1 MGSKS
6 KIELMKSYQK
16 HKTKAT
22 KRLKTLKRENAQDII
37 SKSIFNNHLNQSV
50 MSTIRNHVQLIGNL
64 GDAPKITDLENGRK
78 VARFSLATNDYY
90 KNAKGEKVQS
100 TEWHTIVAWGK
111 TAEIVESYVDKGR
124 EIAIVGK
131 LKNRSYEAEDGS
143 KKYVTEVEA
152 NEILL
157 LGNKPNK

>member
-1 MGSKS
+1 
-6 KIELMKSYQK
+6 
-16 HKTKAT
+16 
-22 KRLKTLKRENAQDII
+22 
-37 SKSIFNNHLNQSV
+37 
-50 MSTIRNHVQLIGNL
+50 MSTIRNHVQLIGIL
-64 GDAPKITDLENGRK
+64 GYAPKITELENGKK

-100 TEWHTIVAWGK
+100 TEWHSIVAWSK
-111 TAEIVESYVDKGR
+111 TAEIVESYADKGR
-124 EIAIVGK
+124 EVAIVGK

-157 LGNKPNK
+157 LGNRPK

>member
-6 KIELMKSYQK
+6 KIEIMKTYKK
-16 HKTKAT
+16 HKTEAEQ
-22 KRLKTLKRENAQDII
+22 RLKKQKRENAQDII
-37 SKSIFNNHLNQSV
+37 SKSIFINLLNTRI

-64 GDAPKITDLENGRK
+64 GDAPKITDLENGKK

-100 TEWHTIVAWGK
+100 TEWHTVVAWGK
-111 TAEIVESYVDKGR
+111 TAEIIESYTDKGK
-124 EIAIVGK
+124 EIALVGK
-131 LKNRSYEAEDGS
+131 LKSRSYEAEDGN
-143 KKYVTEVEA
+143 KKYVTEIEA

-157 LGNKPNK
+157 LGSNPNR

>member
-1 MGSKS
+1 
-6 KIELMKSYQK
+6 MKSYQK
-16 HKTKAT
+16 HKKEA
-22 KRLKTLKRENAQDII
+22 KPRLKKQKRENAQDII
-37 SKSIFNNHLNQSV
+37 SKSIFINHINTRV

-64 GDAPKITDLENGRK
+64 GDAPKITELENGKK

-100 TEWHTIVAWGK
+100 TEWHSIVAWSK
-111 TAEIVESYVDKGR
+111 TAEIVESYADKGR
-124 EIAIVGK
+124 EVAIVGK

-157 LGNKPNK
+157 LGNRPK